1 MQGVGKLSSSRNDW
15 SVKLSESIMDM
26 KCFKLVLM
34 RLLSPQPPSHI
45 VILMARFSFSW
56 GINN

>member
-1 MQGVGKLSSSRNDW
+1 MQGVDKLSSSRNDR
-15 SVKLSESIMDM
+15 SIKRKNESIMNM

-45 VILMARFSFSW
+45 VILMVV
-56 GINN
+56 GD

>member
-15 SVKLSESIMDM
+15 SVKLNESIMDM

-34 RLLSPQPPSHI
+34 RLPSPQPQSHTVI
-45 VILMARFSFSW
+45 VMVNILFFV
-56 GINN
+56 GD

>member
-1 MQGVGKLSSSRNDW
+1 MQGVGKRSSSRNDR
-15 SVKLSESIMDM
+15 SVKRNELIMDM

-45 VILMARFSFSW
+45 IIRGQLI
-56 GINN
+56 INVT

>member
-1 MQGVGKLSSSRNDW
+1 MQGVGKLSSSRNDR
-15 SVKLSESIMDM
+15 SVKRDESTMDI

-45 VILMARFSFSW
+45 VILMVKVLFFV
-56 GINN
+56 GD

>member
-1 MQGVGKLSSSRNDW
+1 MQGVGKLSSSRNDR
-15 SVKLSESIMDM
+15 SVKRDESIMDI

-45 VILMARFSFSW
+45 VILTAKVLFFV
-56 GINN
+56 GN

>member
-1 MQGVGKLSSSRNDW
+1 MQGVGKLSSSRNDR
-15 SVKLSESIMDM
+15 SVTRDESIMDI

-45 VILMARFSFSW
+45 VILMVKVLFFV
-56 GINN
+56 GD